1 MDTQTSLEFLWNRK
15 WIVLAT
21 LALTVVA
28 TIVLTLRTPKTYE
41 ASSLVQA
48 VPLNSANTDP
58 GSLQGVQQASQG
70 LASTYATL
78 IDSPGFLEHIRP
90 LVMGGGLSLSQLQSR
105 VGADVVSV
113 NSDPT
118 NLIKLTATGPSPTEA
133 KQLAADVGHSFV
145 TSIRNSAEAQ
155 VNDQVASINRK
166 IASLNSRI
174 RGLRNSGKTGEELTT
189 LVAARD
195 DLTTQQVQ
203 LITNGIA
210 RAGDVR
216 VAAQPSAS
224 STAVSPRPLFN
235 VVVGVFLGLLAG
247 IGLAWFRE
255 RLDVGLHDADD
266 VEKILDIPNLATI
279 PMLKGSTVA
288 VDEPTSE
295 AYDVLRTNLVFLGVD
310 RPLQVLTFTSF
321 NPGEGKSSVV
331 KGLARAAHRAG
342 SNVLIV
348 DCDLRTG
355 SLSQRLVG
363 KNEMP
368 GLTNLIVADAGV
380 TGRRGNG
387 SGRTGLSDVIVPL
400 AKGLALLPAGPL
412 PPNPTGLLSSK
423 AIVDLIRQVRG
434 DYDLILIDS
443 PPVAHLADASL
454 LASVSDGVA
463 LVARVGLTKRQDL
476 TLAAAS
482 LRHTPTPIIGSVVFE
497 RRSATASY
505 YPAPT
510 RERMKPSRQTITS

>member
-21 LALTVVA
+21 VALTVVA
-28 TIVLTLRTPKTYE
+28 TVVLTVRTPKTYE
-41 ASSLVQA
+41 ASSLVQ
-48 VPLNSANTDP
+48 VESVNSANTDP
-58 GSLQGVQQASQG
+58 GALPGVQQASQG

-78 IDSPGFLEHIRP
+78 IDAPGFLEHIRP
-90 LVMGGGLSLSQLQSR
+90 LVEGGGLSLSELQSR
-105 VGADVVSV
+105 LGADVVSV
-113 NSDPT
+113 NSEPT
-118 NLIKLTATGPSPTEA
+118 NLIKLTATGPSPA
-133 KQLAADVGHSFV
+133 AARQLAADVGGAFV
-145 TSIRNSAEAQ
+145 TSIRNTAERRVNEQ
-155 VNDQVASINRK
+155 VGSINRQ
-166 IASLNSRI
+166 IASLNGRI
-174 RGLRNSGKTGEELTT
+174 RTLRRRGTTGEELST
-189 LVAARD
+189 LIAARN
-195 DLTTQQVQ
+195 DLTTQEAQ

-216 VAAQPSAS
+216 VAAAPSAS
-224 STAVSPRPLFN
+224 SAPIRPRPLFN
-235 VVVGVFLGLLAG
+235 VVVGLFLGLLAG
-247 IGLAWFRE
+247 VGLAWFRE
-255 RLDVGLHDADD
+255 RLDVGLHNADE
-266 VEKILDIPNLATI
+266 VEKVLDVPNLATI
-279 PMLKGSTVA
+279 PMVKGSAAA
-288 VDEPTSE
+288 VDEPTTE

-331 KGLARAAHRAG
+331 KGLARAAYRAG
-342 SNVLIV
+342 SNVLII

-368 GLTNLIVADAGV
+368 GLTNLIVADVGLGAKA
-380 TGRRGNG
+380 GNG
-387 SGRTGLSDVIVPL
+387 SSRTRLSDVIMPL
-400 AKGLALLPAGPL
+400 ANGLSLLPAGPL

-423 AIVDLIRQVRG
+423 AIIDLVQQVRG

-463 LVARVGLTKRQDL
+463 LVARVGLTKRKDL

-482 LRHTPTPIIGSVVFE
+482 LRHTPTPIVGSVVFE
-497 RRSATASY
+497 RRSPTGAY
-505 YPAPT
+505 YPAPN
-510 RERMKPSRQTITS
+510 RERMKARRTTIAS